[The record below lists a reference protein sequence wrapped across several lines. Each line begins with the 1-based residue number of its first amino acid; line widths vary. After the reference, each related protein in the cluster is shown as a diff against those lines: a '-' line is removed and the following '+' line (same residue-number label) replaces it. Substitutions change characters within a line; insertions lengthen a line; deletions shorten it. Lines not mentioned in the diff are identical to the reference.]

1 MTEITIKVP
10 LALRDLA
17 NRISR
22 ALEPDVGGYHVFDS
36 LADEMHAI
44 AQIPTCER
52 YVANFLELHQ
62 DVAALHAFVAADY
75 SARWPDFDCPTPAE
89 VSEFCSVVECF
100 IADQG
105 AVTDSS
111 NF

>member
-1 MTEITIKVP
+1 MTEITIQVP

-36 LADEMHAI
+36 LADETHAI

-52 YVANFLELHQ
+52 YVANFVELHQ
-62 DVAALHAFVAADY
+62 DAAALHAFVAADY
-75 SARWPDFDCPTPAE
+75 AARWPDFDCPTLAE
-89 VSEFCSVVECF
+89 VEAFCAAVSCE
-100 IADQG
+100 IDQSG
-105 AVTDSS
+105 PV
-111 NF
+111 F